1 MQQENK
7 EILLKDLSARLPYG
21 VILCCCDELGEKLSS
36 IDVEPKILINVDYDI
51 DEVKPFLFPIS
62 SMTDEQC
69 DELYNISSLKL
80 SFTPDRK
87 INVYKE
93 TVEWFLKNHID
104 FNGLIPLGIAK
115 DATGLNIY

>member
-21 VILCCCDELGEKLSS
+21 VILCCCDELGEKLTS
-36 IDVEPKILINVDYDI
+36 IDENGLVNHDYDI
-51 DEVKPFLFPIS
+51 DEVKPYLFPLS
-62 SMTDEQC
+62 SMTEEQC
-69 DELYNISSLKL
+69 DDLYNISELKL

-104 FNGLIPLGIAK
+104 YNGLIPLGLAK